1 MLGNNGMLLAVCMNW
16 HLCGFGYCSSW
27 EVEVTWSFAMG
38 LTMMPFCCEARAAML
53 LLVASPYQQ
62 WYFFEMLEVL
72 CCLGGELS
80 NVAPRVDS
88 VIVICLVGWCGVLV
102 HVLCKCVALLGHK
115 FGEALLV
122 ELFIFFPC
130 DLHGFII
137 LLFIY
142 KYNWQFSYPFSLQCY
157 TLIASYEHSLI
168 HGCILF
174 FIRWALFMS
183 LYKLFTSAS
192 LDI

>member
-1 MLGNNGMLLAVCMNW
+1 
-16 HLCGFGYCSSW
+16 
-27 EVEVTWSFAMG
+27 
-38 LTMMPFCCEARAAML
+38 ML
-53 LLVASPYQQ
+53 LLVASPYQRS
-62 WYFFEMLEVL
+62 YFFEMLEVL
-72 CCLGGELS
+72 CCLGGELG

-102 HVLCKCVALLGHK
+102 HVLCKCVALLGRK

-157 TLIASYEHSLI
+157 TLIASYEHSLM

-174 FIRWALFMS
+174 FIR
-183 LYKLFTSAS
+183 
-192 LDI
+192 